1 MAEPPPQASLFD
13 DPQPAPPSSGT
24 AEPPAPAAPSP
35 PPGGG
40 KGGYS
45 AKDIEVLE
53 GLEPVRMRPGMYIG
67 GTDERALHLG

>member
-13 DPQPAPPSSGT
+13 DPQPAPRPSGA
-24 AEPPAPAAPSP
+24 AEPPPAPAPTAPAQAAAS
-35 PPGGG
+35 G

-53 GLEPVRMRPGMYIG
+53 GLEPVRMR
-67 GTDERALHLG
+67 